1 MTTKWMKNFKLHIHF
16 IHQYQYTLYNIF
28 KDNNFLIPDKVELVV
43 RKQTHVT
50 TQDSHNKHKI
60 TF

>member
-1 MTTKWMKNFKLHIHF
+1 MKNFKLHIHF
-16 IHQYQYTLYNIF
+16 IHQYQYTLYDIF

-43 RKQTHVT
+43 RKQTHAT